1 MLGTLYA
8 DCRTTLMPN
17 MSCWHTASYPR
28 GGAPMTVVYSTKV
41 GYWNDSVWCNHTAS
55 NVSMGYNTPMSPPK
69 ADFLSGG
76 NRFGQAYLLGL
87 WESHVLVNDYLFLY
101 PKSPW
106 QLHGSGKKKKKKER
120 KQHRLGDPPRN
131 FILTRWIVS
140 PSLQLHLL
148 LKSLPW
154 LPWQPRL
161 GCGCSIN
168 TVE

>member
-17 MSCWHTASYPR
+17 TSCWHTASYPR
-28 GGAPMTVVYSTKV
+28 GGAPTTVVYSTKV

-101 PKSPW
+101 PKSPR
-106 QLHGSGKKKKKKER
+106 QLHGSGKKKKKKR
-120 KQHRLGDPPRN
+120 KKTTQTRRSTQEFYTYSLDCKSEFTAAPAAEIIAMAALAAQAGVWLQH
-131 FILTRWIVS
+131 
-140 PSLQLHLL
+140 
-148 LKSLPW
+148 
-154 LPWQPRL
+154 
-161 GCGCSIN
+161 
-168 TVE
+168 

>member
-1 MLGTLYA
+1 MQLPRFTRPEWQGHVAFLPCVGETPVLTPEELRMLGTLYA

-17 MSCWHTASYPR
+17 TSCWHTASYPR
-28 GGAPMTVVYSTKV
+28 GGAPTTVVYSTKV

-106 QLHGSGKKKKKKER
+106 QLHGS
-120 KQHRLGDPPRN
+120 
-131 FILTRWIVS
+131 
-140 PSLQLHLL
+140 
-148 LKSLPW
+148 
-154 LPWQPRL
+154 
-161 GCGCSIN
+161 
-168 TVE
+168 